1 MLYHCLDL
9 EAWLHLMMIGRHRLH
24 FAILADLVAHDR
36 FWLALAALYHSWLL
50 YADTITCENFEKE
63 AALEY

>member
-1 MLYHCLDL
+1 
-9 EAWLHLMMIGRHRLH
+9 MMFGRHRLH

-36 FWLALAALYHSWLL
+36 FWLALAALYHYWLL

-63 AALEY
+63 APLEY